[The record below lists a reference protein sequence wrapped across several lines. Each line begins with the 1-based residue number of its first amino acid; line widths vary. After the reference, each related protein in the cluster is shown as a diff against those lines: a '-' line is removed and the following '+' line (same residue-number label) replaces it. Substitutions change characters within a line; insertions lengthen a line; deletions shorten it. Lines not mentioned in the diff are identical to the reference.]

1 MTDPDSADTDR
12 HPGEDGEPEG
22 GQPQERPEDRPNVGS
37 TTPDDHPASDRAEG
51 RDREGVVPAAGIEPA
66 TP

>member
-1 MTDPDSADTDR
+1 MTDPDPADTDR

-37 TTPDDHPASDRAEG
+37 TTPDDYPASDRAKG
-51 RDREGVVPAAGIEPA
+51 QR
-66 TP
+66 